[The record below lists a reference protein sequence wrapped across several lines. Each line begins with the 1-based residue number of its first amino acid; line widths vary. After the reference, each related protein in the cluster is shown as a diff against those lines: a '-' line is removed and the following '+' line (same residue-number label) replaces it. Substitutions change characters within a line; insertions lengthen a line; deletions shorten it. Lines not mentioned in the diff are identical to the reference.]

1 LPELPEVETVV
12 RGLDRAMT
20 GMRIAGVDL
29 RRKNLRFPFPE
40 NFSKDLEGQTV
51 VSLSRRAKYILARL
65 SSGNILVVHLGM
77 SGRFLIENQETA
89 EFHHE
94 IPRKPAHDHVVID
107 LDGGTRITYN
117 DPRRF
122 GYMLLVPENELESH
136 PRFRS
141 LGVEPLGNHMNEHFL
156 NDALRGR
163 ATSLKAALMD
173 QRIVAGLGNI
183 YVCEALHQAGL
194 SPTRKAGSLA
204 TRRGPPGKR
213 IAPLVSAIRDVLTR
227 AIEAGGSS
235 LRDFGHTDGSLGY
248 FQHSFSAYD
257 REGEPCVK
265 PGCRGTIQRIVQNG
279 RSTFYCAACQK

>member
-20 GMRIAGVDL
+20 GQKIARVEL
-29 RRKNLRFPFPE
+29 RRKNLRFPFPDD
-40 NFSKDLEGQTV
+40 FSTNLEGQTV
-51 VSLSRRAKYILARL
+51 TGLARRAKYILARL

-77 SGRFLIENQETA
+77 SGRFLIDEQGSA
-89 EFHHE
+89 RFHSD
-94 IPRKPAHDHVVID
+94 IPQNPAHDHVVID
-107 LDGGTRITYN
+107 LEGGTRITYN

-122 GYMLLVPENELESH
+122 GYMLLVLDTELDSH
-136 PRFRS
+136 PRFKD
-141 LGVEPLGNHMNEHFL
+141 LGVEPLGNHLHDAFL
-156 NDALRGR
+156 NDAFRGR

-183 YVCEALHQAGL
+183 YVCEALHLAGL
-194 SPTRKAGSLA
+194 SPVRKTGSIA
-204 TRRGPPGKR
+204 TKRGEPGKR
-213 IAPLVSAIRDVLTR
+213 IAPLVASIRDVLTR

-248 FQHSFSAYD
+248 FQHKFNVYD
-257 REGEPCVK
+257 REGDPCVK
-265 PGCRGTIQRIVQNG
+265 PGCHGTVQRIVQNG